1 MALGKLKTTSI
12 STGVAAQSQPI
23 KSLNGVVLLTLL
35 IDGTSAT
42 GTTTVDTQ
50 TQNFAGTWI
59 GSGSPTAVV
68 AGTTSSVSYPT
79 QIASARAAR
88 INVTAVGGGT
98 LACELIAF
106 ET

>member
-1 MALGKLKTTSI
+1 MALGKFKNTTI
-12 STGVAAQSQPI
+12 SATAAAQSQPI
-23 KSLNGVVLLTLL
+23 VTNNGIVLLTLL
-35 IDGTSAT
+35 IDGTAAT

-50 TQNFAGTWI
+50 TKNYAGTWI
-59 GSGSPTAVV
+59 GSGSPTTVT

-79 QIASARAAR
+79 AIASARAAR

-98 LACELIAF
+98 LVCELIAF